1 MPITLEKV
9 QRDLYNFPYE
19 LQLYCYHHMNNRL
32 EEAQT
37 YLDAYRAM
45 QEAIVAE
52 LKEDPTKIEELEFED
67 TFEETKYDL
76 KN

>member
-1 MPITLEKV
+1 
-9 QRDLYNFPYE
+9 
-19 LQLYCYHHMNNRL
+19 MNNLL